1 MCDKYSA
8 KEQNLG
14 FLYQSRLA
22 LIEML
27 NLNEDVGLYVERRDD
42 LEYVEANDQFTLASL
57 KHKKEGEKL
66 TDLSKDFWKSLIIW
80 LQRYLDN
87 EKNFCNLNFVLFTTN
102 ILSESTLLNCFKI
115 NNKVADSSEKLN
127 VITDLIKKSNSETV
141 SEFNNMFMQLNHI
154 EKIDFFG

>member
-42 LEYVEANDQFTLASL
+42 LEYVEGNDQFTIDT
-57 KHKKEGEKL
+57 G
-66 TDLSKDFWKSLIIW
+66 
-80 LQRYLDN
+80 R
-87 EKNFCNLNFVLFTTN
+87 
-102 ILSESTLLNCFKI
+102 KI
-115 NNKVADSSEKLN
+115 
-127 VITDLIKKSNSETV
+127 
-141 SEFNNMFMQLNHI
+141 
-154 EKIDFFG
+154 KIDENRFK